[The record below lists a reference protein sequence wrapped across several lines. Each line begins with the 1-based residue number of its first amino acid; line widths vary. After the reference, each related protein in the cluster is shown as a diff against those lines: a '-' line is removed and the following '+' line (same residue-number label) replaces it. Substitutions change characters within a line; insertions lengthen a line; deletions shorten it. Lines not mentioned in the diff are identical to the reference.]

1 MCGFPEKCLA
11 QTVTAEQL
19 THRVP
24 SGAAREYRASLQA
37 LIKGDLAQSIAH
49 CRKAIE
55 SDPGNASAHN
65 DLGILYLQSNKTEEA
80 LREFERA
87 VSIQPGWGM
96 AHVNASYA
104 ALALGRAREAES
116 AAQRALEIS
125 RNNHRAHLLL
135 GWSLVAQYRYSI
147 GLRFRN
153 EHVTIGSLQQSARL
167 LHFALGIHAYLKA
180 WRHSQTGAF
189 RSWDDLRLVSGTS
202 QHFRSRQVR
211 ELYVVMTKRAGY

>member
-1 MCGFPEKCLA
+1 MCGFPETCAA

-24 SGAAREYRASLQA
+24 AGAAREYRASLQA
-37 LIKGDLAQSIAH
+37 LIKGDLARSIAH

-87 VSIQPGWGM
+87 VSLQPGWGM
-96 AHVNASYA
+96 PHINASYA
-104 ALALGRAREAES
+104 ALALDRPREAES
-116 AAQRALEIS
+116 SAQRAIEIS

-135 GWSLVAQYRYSI
+135 GWSLVAQYRYSNAALES
-147 GLRFRN
+147 LRIAEREFP
-153 EHVTIGSLQQSARL
+153 EAHLAIADVLMHQGSLAAARDEVEK
-167 LHFALGIHAYLKA
+167 YLATKDPEHKPLAEA
-180 WRHSQTGAF
+180 W
-189 RSWDDLRLVSGTS
+189 LRMLT
-202 QHFRSRQVR
+202 
-211 ELYVVMTKRAGY
+211 MD